1 MCILQKNPTE
11 NDGNT
16 QLGDHINCPT
26 EGIFRLHPLE
36 SPDPEVR
43 GQFKASHETPGP
55 SRIPPVPGHSCV
67 GSTDIETSVWVGNKK
82 NNYIIPAPQT
92 LPPPLSNDN
101 TWPLQKIY
109 EIYKNPSH
117 VCKKMKYYSSR
128 VSDFTSSIPRL
139 KTAGMFCINCR
150 PRLRKA

>member
-1 MCILQKNPTE
+1 M
-11 NDGNT
+11 
-16 QLGDHINCPT
+16 
-26 EGIFRLHPLE
+26 E

-43 GQFKASHETPGP
+43 GQFKTSAHETPGP
-55 SRIPPVPGHSCV
+55 SRIPPVPGHTCV

-82 NNYIIPAPQT
+82 KLQKPRPTNFA
-92 LPPPLSNDN
+92 PPPNDN

-128 VSDFTSSIPRL
+128 VSDFISSIPRL
-139 KTAGMFCINCR
+139 KTAGMFYINCR

>member
-1 MCILQKNPTE
+1 MQKNPTE

-43 GQFKASHETPGP
+43 GQFKTSAHEIPGP

-82 NNYIIPAPQT
+82 TTTTKSPPHK
-92 LPPPLSNDN
+92 LCPPPPNDN

-117 VCKKMKYYSSR
+117 VRKEMKYHIVREYQISHR
-128 VSDFTSSIPRL
+128 QYQD
-139 KTAGMFCINCR
+139 
-150 PRLRKA
+150 